1 MTEFLNATNMAQSN
15 VPSQNIDFHS
25 EIVPGFNNSKLSFLG
40 STIESMSGLT
50 AFGLTMLIFYAST
63 KVLNFYEI
71 GPNIYGSY
79 VVFYIFLLIAIYNI
93 PRYPLIK

>member
-1 MTEFLNATNMAQSN
+1 MDSN
-15 VPSQNIDFHS
+15 IPINIQMPFHS
-25 EIVPGFNNSKLSFLG
+25 EFVRPDGINSFLG
-40 STIESMSGLT
+40 KTVESMSGLT
-50 AFGLTMLIFYAST
+50 AFGLTLLFFYAST

-71 GPNIYGSY
+71 GPNVYGSY

>member
-1 MTEFLNATNMAQSN
+1 MQIPFNTNFATPDGIQ
-15 VPSQNIDFHS
+15 
-25 EIVPGFNNSKLSFLG
+25 SFLG
-40 STIESMSGLT
+40 RTVESMSGLT
-50 AFGLTMLIFYAST
+50 AFGLTLLFFYAST

-71 GPNIYGSY
+71 GPNVYGSY

>member
-1 MTEFLNATNMAQSN
+1 MDSN
-15 VPSQNIDFHS
+15 IQIPFHTD
-25 EIVPGFNNSKLSFLG
+25 IVRPNGIQSFLG
-40 STIESMSGLT
+40 RSVESMSGLT
-50 AFGLTMLIFYAST
+50 AFGLTLLVFYAST

>member
-1 MTEFLNATNMAQSN
+1 MNSNIQTNIQL
-15 VPSQNIDFHS
+15 PFHS
-25 EIVPGFNNSKLSFLG
+25 NFVRPDGIQTFLG
-40 STIESMSGLT
+40 RTMESMSGLT
-50 AFGLTMLIFYAST
+50 AFGLTLLFLYAST

>member
-1 MTEFLNATNMAQSN
+1 MNTIPTNIQI
-15 VPSQNIDFHS
+15 P
-25 EIVPGFNNSKLSFLG
+25 FNTNLVSPDGIQSFLG
-40 STIESMSGLT
+40 RTVESMSGLT
-50 AFGLTMLIFYAST
+50 AFGLTLLFFYAST

-79 VVFYIFLLIAIYNI
+79 AVFYIFLLIAIYNI

>member
-1 MTEFLNATNMAQSN
+1 METVSN
-15 VPSQNIDFHS
+15 SIPNPIQIPFRSDF
-25 EIVPGFNNSKLSFLG
+25 IRPDGIQSFLG
-40 STIESMSGLT
+40 RTVESMSGLT
-50 AFGLTMLIFYAST
+50 AFGLTLLVLYAST

-71 GPNIYGSY
+71 GPNVYGSY

>member
-1 MTEFLNATNMAQSN
+1 MNTIPTNIQIPFNSN
-15 VPSQNIDFHS
+15 LVSPDGIQ
-25 EIVPGFNNSKLSFLG
+25 SFLG
-40 STIESMSGLT
+40 RTVESMSGLT
-50 AFGLTMLIFYAST
+50 AFGLTLLFFYAST

>member
-1 MTEFLNATNMAQSN
+1 MESN
-15 VPSQNIDFHS
+15 IPNNIQIPFHS
-25 EIVPGFNNSKLSFLG
+25 EFVRPDGIHSFLG
-40 STIESMSGLT
+40 KTMESMSGLT
-50 AFGLTMLIFYAST
+50 AFGLTLLFFYAST

-71 GPNIYGSY
+71 GPNVYGSY